1 MKKIIL
7 LLAGVLLIFSI
18 SAQDSTKVKVLD
30 KNIVTVTED
39 STGTQVKIG
48 NKDGIEVITNEEGD
62 TVRIRVGKRI
72 IKIMEGEDGTE
83 IKSSKEPRDE
93 NRRRSHVIGH
103 WGGIELGINTF
114 HTTDYSLYDGM
125 GYGEFMDINHV
136 KSLSCNI
143 NFAEFAFKNDRK
155 TIALVTG
162 MGISMVNYRL
172 DQLITITK
180 DPETS
185 LLIPQPLDGAVKKS
199 KLYLSYFTIPMILEF
214 VTPFKLNS
222 SPLTIGAGVIG
233 GLNIGSHTKVKYQ
246 SAKEKE
252 RRNFNINPLKY
263 ELTGRLGMGDF
274 ALFANYGMTPLFK
287 QNKGPEI
294 YPLTIGLMFSF

>member
-1 MKKIIL
+1 MKKIL
-7 LLAGVLLIFSI
+7 LLMVCILFVLCNQ
-18 SAQDSTKVKVLD
+18 AQDSTKVKVLD
-30 KNIVTVTED
+30 KNIVTVTEND
-39 STGTQVKIG
+39 SGTQVKIG
-48 NKDGIEVITNEEGD
+48 NREGIEVITNEEGD

-83 IKSSKEPRDE
+83 IRSSREPRDE
-93 NRRRSHVIGH
+93 NRRRSHDLGH

-114 HTTDYSLYDGM
+114 YTTDYSLYEGM
-125 GYGEFMDINHV
+125 DYGEFMDLNHV

-162 MGISMVNYRL
+162 LGLSMMNFRL
-172 DQLITITK
+172 DQPVTITK

-185 LLIPQPLDGAVKKS
+185 LLIPISLEGEVKKS
-199 KLYLSYFTIPMILEF
+199 KLFLSYFTIPVILEF
-214 VTPFKLNS
+214 VTPLRLKS

-233 GLNIGSHTKVKYQ
+233 GLNIGSHTKIKYH
-246 SAKEKE
+246 SSKEKE

-274 ALFANYGMTPLFK
+274 AIFANYGMSPLFK
-287 QNKGPEI
+287 ENKGPEI
-294 YPLTIGLMFSF
+294 YPLTIGMMLSF